1 MALENEYD
9 MESSGESVVQTA
21 AGVIE
26 QAEELV
32 GSIGQTVDSAAQTI
46 QDTLRR
52 TKQSACDAIGT
63 VADGIE
69 TSTEY
74 LSDRGMVGV
83 VEDVETLIR
92 RHPFQALM
100 LGLSVGYLLSRS
112 RQYSRADLQKS

>member
-9 MESSGESVVQTA
+9 MEPNGESVVQTA

-32 GSIGQTVDSAAQTI
+32 GSIGQSMDSAAQTI

-74 LSDRGMVGV
+74 LSDRGIGGV
-83 VEDVETLIR
+83 VKDVETLIR

-100 LGLSVGYLLSRS
+100 LGVSVGYLLSRS
-112 RQYSRADLQKS
+112 RKH